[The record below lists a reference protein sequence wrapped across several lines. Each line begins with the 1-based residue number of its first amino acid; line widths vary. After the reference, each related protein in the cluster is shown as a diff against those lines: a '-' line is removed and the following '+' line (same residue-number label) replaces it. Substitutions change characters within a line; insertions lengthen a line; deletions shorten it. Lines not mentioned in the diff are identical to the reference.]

1 MLDVS
6 KYYFV
11 DYNGGTVMYLE
22 RLKHSY
28 AKRVS
33 TATPAEL
40 TLINMELAL
49 AFIKN
54 NDLDRARKAICLLA
68 EALDFRYELSQS
80 LYNIYTIIDRKLN
93 AGIVNNDSTA
103 VDDAKYLIRQ
113 LSEGWKD
120 TASAQTNPIISQ
132 QKPKITIGLT
142 YDATGPCSY
151 IEQDY
156 SGGYR
161 A

>member
-1 MLDVS
+1 M
-6 KYYFV
+6 F
-11 DYNGGTVMYLE
+11 LE
-22 RLKHSY
+22 RLRHSY
-28 AKRVS
+28 AKRVV

-49 AFIKN
+49 AFIN
-54 NDLDRARKAICLLA
+54 DNDLERARKAICLLA
-68 EALDFRYELSQS
+68 EALDFRYEISQC
-80 LYNIYTIIDRKLN
+80 LYNLYTIIEKKLT
-93 AGIVNNDSTA
+93 AGIVNNDSMA
-103 VDDAKYLIRQ
+103 VDDAKYLVHQ

-120 TASAQTNPIISQ
+120 TTREQIDTLVAQ

-142 YDATGPCSY
+142 YDATGLCSY